1 MTEKHKLE
9 PAINLKQTTSKNTW
23 PRWVGIWARDA
34 VKWHWSADTQF
45 WHLSIDHNNDVYYQ
59 VKHRLQ
65 PPTPARIF
73 DISQWFACGADEWV
87 DGRTVTRLPK
97 FLRWIDYQ
105 IFLGMGLRLRAR
117 ASPYIT
123 IQQIS
128 IREINGPLAR
138 WRHFI
143 TGLLSFGTILNL
155 FLS

>member
-1 MTEKHKLE
+1 MTEKQKLE
-9 PAINLKQTTSKNTW
+9 TAINLKQTTSKNTW
-23 PRWVGIWARDA
+23 PRWVGIWEMTL
-34 VKWHWSADTQF
+34 VSGYPV

-65 PPTPARIF
+65 PPPLARKF
-73 DISQWFACGADEWV
+73 DISQWFACGADGRV

-97 FLRWIDYQ
+97 FLGWIDYQ